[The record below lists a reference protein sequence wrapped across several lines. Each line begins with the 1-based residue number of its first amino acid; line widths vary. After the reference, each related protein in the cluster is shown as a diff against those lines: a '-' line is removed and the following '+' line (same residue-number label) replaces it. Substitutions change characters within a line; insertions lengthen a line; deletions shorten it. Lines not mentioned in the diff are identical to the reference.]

1 MITNDRVDVLL
12 AGFADDLGE
21 PSQWPAP
28 DEYRRSLAL
37 CIIDAIASTRSHYTS
52 VEKILDRYRAYR
64 AEQGGDAADDSA
76 TVLLATFDEVGGP
89 EQWADRIGNRKP
101 TSTSANAPLKAA
113 AIADAARAL
122 LELGIDTAEQFRSA
136 DTATLDA
143 AEVAWKAVPGQRSGL
158 TWSYV
163 VMLAGVPG
171 PADHLVSR
179 YVCNAVGLWETELP
193 DDAVAALVA
202 EAAACSELDTE
213 LLEYAIWRF
222 ESKRTLR

>member
-21 PSQWPAP
+21 PSQWLAP

-37 CIIDAIASTRSHYTS
+37 CIIDAIASTRSHYSS

-64 AEQGGDAADDSA
+64 AEQGGDAGDDTA
-76 TVLLATFDEVGGP
+76 TDLLATFDEVGGP

-122 LELGIDTAEQFRSA
+122 LELGIDTAEQLRTA
-136 DTATLDA
+136 DPATLDS

-163 VMLAGVPG
+163 VMLAGVPVT
-171 PADHLVSR
+171 ADHLVSR

-202 EAAACSELDTE
+202 EAAASSDLDTQ

-222 ESKRTLR
+222 ESKRTVR